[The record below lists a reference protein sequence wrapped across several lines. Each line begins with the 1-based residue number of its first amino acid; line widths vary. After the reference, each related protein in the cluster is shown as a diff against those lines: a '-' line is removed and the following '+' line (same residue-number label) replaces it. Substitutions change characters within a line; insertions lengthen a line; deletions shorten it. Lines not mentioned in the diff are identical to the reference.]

1 MRGPRRASQVPSGEK
16 RSLLLRSLGLLRPY
30 ARAVVILVV
39 LIGVARTLQ
48 LSFALL
54 MGEMVDAASSEGDRG
69 RLNFLVM
76 VFGAAIAGAAI
87 LGLVHSVMQSMLT
100 QSLVT
105 RLRDRLFSHLQ
116 RLSMRFYTQSRT
128 GEILSRATTDVNQV
142 QGSLGGVLS
151 DLLPSFATVIIAAVL
166 MVTLDWRLMLL
177 AVSFLP
183 FLVVPT
189 IYVGTI
195 QRRLMRRWHDEMGEM
210 SSHLEETLSVSGSTL
225 VRVFGRAG
233 HERIEF
239 QRHNESLRSLYVRRA
254 IAGQVFGRL
263 TIVYGTLVP
272 GLIFWFGGH
281 AVIDGDIT
289 IGTVVTF
296 SVISGQVFEP
306 FVAIARSNTTL
317 LASLAVFERIF
328 EYIDLP
334 VEVDEAPDAID
345 LEDPQGAIAFERVSF
360 AYTPQAALALDDISF
375 EVEAGE
381 TIALVGPSGAG
392 KTTVTYLIQR
402 FYDPTAGTVRLD
414 GHDVRDLTLRSLPR
428 TVGSVM
434 QETYLFHM
442 TFAENI
448 RYGRLEATDD
458 EVRAAAHVAGLEGLI
473 ERLPDGMETVV
484 GQRGYR
490 LSGGE
495 RQRVAIARAILND
508 PPILLLDE
516 ATASLDSRL
525 ERQIREATRR
535 LSEGRTV
542 VVIAHRLSTVV
553 EADRIVV
560 LDEGRL
566 VDQGT
571 HAELLARGGLYA
583 ELYREQF
590 ASGTESLLEL
600 APGE

>member
-1 MRGPRRASQVPSGEK
+1 MRGPRRTSQVPSGET

-30 ARAVVILVV
+30 ARTVVILIV
-39 LIGVARTLQ
+39 LIGLARTLQ

-54 MGEMVDAASSEGDRG
+54 MGEMVDAASIDGDRG
-69 RLNFLVM
+69 RLNFLM
-76 VFGAAIAGAAI
+76 VVFAAALAGAAI

-100 QSLVT
+100 QGLVT
-105 RLRDRLFSHLQ
+105 RLRERLFSHLQ

-128 GEILSRATTDVNQV
+128 GEILSRATTDVNQI

-151 DLLPSFATVIIAAVL
+151 DLLPSFATVIIAIVL

-195 QRRLMRRWHDEMGEM
+195 QRRLMRRWHHEMGEM

-233 HERIEF
+233 HERVEF
-239 QRHNESLRSLYVRRA
+239 QRRNENLRSLWIRRA

-263 TIVYGTLVP
+263 TLVYSTLVP
-272 GLIFWFGGH
+272 GLIFWFGGRE
-281 AVIDGDIT
+281 VIDGDIT

-296 SVISGQVFEP
+296 SVISSQVFEP
-306 FVAIARSNTTL
+306 FIAIARSNTTL
-317 LASLAVFERIF
+317 LASLAVFERVF
-328 EYIDLP
+328 EYLDLP

-345 LEDPQGAIAFERVSF
+345 LEHPQGAIAFERVSF
-360 AYTPQAALALDDISF
+360 AYTPQARLALDDISF
-375 EVEAGE
+375 EVKAGE
-381 TIALVGPSGAG
+381 TVALVGLSGAG

-414 GHDVRDLTLRSLPR
+414 GHDVRNLTLRSLPR

-434 QETYLFHM
+434 QETYLFHT

-495 RQRVAIARAILND
+495 RQRVAIARAVLND
-508 PPILLLDE
+508 PPI
-516 ATASLDSRL
+516 S
-525 ERQIREATRR
+525 
-535 LSEGRTV
+535 
-542 VVIAHRLSTVV
+542 HRL
-553 EADRIVV
+553 A
-560 LDEGRL
+560 RL
-566 VDQGT
+566 T
-571 HAELLARGGLYA
+571 ARA
-583 ELYREQF
+583 RD
-590 ASGTESLLEL
+590 
-600 APGE
+600 P

>member
-1 MRGPRRASQVPSGEK
+1 MRGPRHTSQVPSGGT
-16 RSLLLRSLGLLRPY
+16 RSLLFRSLGLLRPY
-30 ARAVVILVV
+30 ARSLVILIV
-39 LIGVARTLQ
+39 LISIARTLQ

-54 MGEMVDAASSEGDRG
+54 MGEMVDVASIDRDRG
-69 RLNFLVM
+69 RLNFLMV
-76 VFGAAIAGAAI
+76 VFGVALAGAAI
-87 LGLVHSVMQSMLT
+87 LGFVHSVMQSMLT
-100 QSLVT
+100 QGLVT
-105 RLRDRLFSHLQ
+105 RLRERLFSHLQ

-142 QGSLGGVLS
+142 QGSLSGVLS
-151 DLLPSFATVIIAAVL
+151 DLLPSFATVIIAIVL

-189 IYVGTI
+189 VYVGTI

-233 HERIEF
+233 HERVEF
-239 QRHNESLRSLYVRRA
+239 QRRNENLRSLWIRRA
-254 IAGQVFGRL
+254 IAGQIFGRL
-263 TIVYGTLVP
+263 TLVYSTLVP
-272 GLIFWFGGH
+272 GLIFWFGGRE
-281 AVIDGDIT
+281 VIDGDIT

-317 LASLAVFERIF
+317 LASLAVFERVF
-328 EYIDLP
+328 EYLDLP
-334 VEVDEAPDAID
+334 VEVEEAPDALD
-345 LEDPQGAIAFERVSF
+345 LEKPQGAIAFEGLSF
-360 AYTPQAALALDDISF
+360 AYTPEARLALDDISF

-381 TIALVGPSGAG
+381 TVALVGPSGAG

-428 TVGSVM
+428 TFGSVM
-434 QETYLFHM
+434 QETYLFHT

-525 ERQIREATRR
+525 EREIREATRR

-542 VVIAHRLSTVV
+542 VVIAHRLATVI

-571 HAELLARGGLYA
+571 HTELLARGGLYA
-583 ELYREQF
+583 ELYRAQF
-590 ASGTESLLEL
+590 ASGTESLPEL